1 MKFMK
6 LGTRPDTFHTQEATR
21 TVISETPSD
30 LIIKINNI
38 TYLIHKFPVVAK
50 CGLLQRLC
58 SNHSSSNNNGDEKI
72 RIELHEIPGGGDGF
86 ELCAKFCYGIT
97 INLSAHNFVSAF
109 CAANFLG
116 MNESTD
122 EGNFISKLESF
133 FISCILCGWK
143 DSILTLCSS
152 VGVSEWCHNLG
163 ITSKCIDSIVHK
175 ILTPPPKVTWSY
187 TYTRLGYNKK
197 NHRSVPKDWWT
208 EDIADLDI
216 DLFRCIML
224 AISSTCI
231 LPPPL
236 IGEALHV
243 YTCRWL
249 SDVVR
254 DTSTS
259 DNVEKNR
266 QIIET
271 IISLIP
277 PDRESV
283 SVSFSLRLHSLA
295 NVLGASQVTKAEII
309 RRCSL
314 LLEEATVKDL
324 LFSNYVPKVD
334 DNGQCLKVDDDVDLV
349 VGVLESYLMMWRRN
363 NNSDDDHVENEQ
375 LLRSIRKVGKLIDC
389 YLQVVGRDRK
399 MSLAKMICV
408 AEALP
413 DLARPS
419 HDHIYK
425 AINIFLKEHP
435 DISKAEKK
443 RLCRV
448 LNCQKLSPELRSHA
462 VKNERL
468 PLRTVVQVLFF
479 EQEMKGSKTSRQGVV
494 EGTLEEDEWQD
505 EMRSEP
511 KERPG
516 SGDPM
521 RPWTQQKLRRSES
534 TRSSRPNGKED
545 QKMKA
550 SELIKK
556 SIVESRRK
564 VVVHKGEERGKS

>member
-1 MKFMK
+1 MAVMKFMK

-30 LIIKINNI
+30 LSIKINI
-38 TYLIHKFPVVAK
+38 TYLIHKFPVVPK

-58 SNHSSSNNNGDEKI
+58 SNHSSSKNNGDEKI
-72 RIELHEIPGGGDGF
+72 RIELHEIPGGEDGF

-116 MNESTD
+116 MYESTD
-122 EGNFISKLESF
+122 EGNFVSKLESF

-143 DSILTLCSS
+143 DSILALCSS

-163 ITSKCIDSIVHK
+163 ITSKCIDSIVHN

-187 TYTRLGYNKK
+187 TYTRPGYNKK

-216 DLFRCIML
+216 NLFRCIVL

-249 SDVVR
+249 SDVR
-254 DTSTS
+254 GRSTS

-271 IISLIP
+271 IIGLIP

-283 SVSFSLRLHSLA
+283 SVSFSLRVLHLA

-324 LFSNYVPKVD
+324 LFSNSMSKDD
-334 DNGQCLKVDDDVDLV
+334 DNGQCLELDDDVDLV

-363 NNSDDDHVENEQ
+363 NSDDDVENEQ
-375 LLRSIRKVGKLIDC
+375 HLRSIRKVGKLIDC
-389 YLQVVGRDRK
+389 YLQVVARDRK
-399 MSLAKMICV
+399 MCVAKMICV

-413 DLARPS
+413 DHARPT

-448 LNCQKLSPELRSHA
+448 LNCQKLTPELRSHA

-494 EGTLEEDEWQD
+494 EGTEEDQLQD
-505 EMRSEP
+505 EMRCEQ
-511 KERPG
+511 KQRPG
-516 SGDPM
+516 SGDLM
-521 RPWTQQKLRRSES
+521 RPQTQQKLRRSES
-534 TRSSRPNGKED
+534 TRSKPSGKESH
-545 QKMKA
+545 KMKA

-564 VVVHKGEERGKS
+564 FVVHKGEERGRS